1 MKKKLTLKD
10 CTKENFE
17 KSWKVLDD
25 AKSAYE
31 EKKVELLKGWR
42 DSGYS
47 DSVYIEMGKILEGY
61 HDAII
66 EAARNLIPYV
76 GLKCSIRAYTD
87 SYACIITKVI
97 TTNKVEVMHLKYDT
111 LDYYAGKYKIYN
123 EVEEIMGTEVYSRR
137 KDGFWYTFGERVE
150 DHPCRLTLNSTYHR
164 IDPNF

>member
-61 HDAII
+61 SDAII

-97 TTNKVEVMHLKYDT
+97 TPNKVEVMHLKYDT
-111 LDYYAGKYKIYN
+111 LDYYAGKYKIYD

-137 KDGFWYTFGERVE
+137 KDGCWYTFGERVE
-150 DHPCRLTLNSTYHR
+150 DHPCRLRLNSTHHF